1 MRLRLRFHLALP
13 LAGLATLLAGCD
25 ANQLYLGSKTVV
37 GVNAAVSPDQTK
49 GWLVIGYDRTFA
61 TVIPR
66 SADEIGK
73 DGKPT
78 TDGRK
83 DAMSALVCSTL
94 QVKGITI
101 KHFKESIATGRA
113 AQTFASKLAYDPAP
127 VQEFFSCFKNKADPE
142 PSTSAPAEGSN

>member
-1 MRLRLRFHLALP
+1 MRLRLRFGLALP
-13 LAGLATLLAGCD
+13 LAGLAMSLAGCD

-66 SADEIGK
+66 SADDPVDNTK
-73 DGKPT
+73 
-78 TDGRK
+78 K

-113 AQTFASKLAYDPAP
+113 AQTFASKLANDPAP
-127 VQEFFSCFKNKADPE
+127 VQDFFNCFKNKVDPE
-142 PSTSAPAEGSN
+142 PSTPAPAGGPN